1 MNIKKIL
8 LKILVTTLIISALLG
23 ICSIIFNSFDSI
35 TIKILLT
42 TAAVFISSLLG
53 LCCSTIADKPNLK
66 VFSTIGISI
75 CFISCMYF
83 ILLIWSNMTRY
94 IFDVRI
100 IILLISLSISSA
112 HICMLLSLKSNNQLV
127 TTLRFYTIALSII
140 MNLLLIIVL
149 YLDIEIYWEIWAV
162 LTILIVLGT
171 LITPIVNII
180 TKSENKQKINIR
192 N

>member
-1 MNIKKIL
+1 
-8 LKILVTTLIISALLG
+8 
-23 ICSIIFNSFDSI
+23 
-35 TIKILLT
+35 
-42 TAAVFISSLLG
+42 
-53 LCCSTIADKPNLK
+53 
-66 VFSTIGISI
+66 
-75 CFISCMYF
+75 
-83 ILLIWSNMTRY
+83 MTRY

-127 TTLRFYTIALSII
+127 TTLHFYTIALSII

-149 YLDIEIYWEIWAV
+149 YLDVEIYWEIWAV

-180 TKSENKQKINIR
+180 AKSENKQKINIR